1 MTLLFA
7 TLCVLAA
14 VGSMGVSLWFGAQWL
29 LGTCPAADALYPFTL
44 GQLGFVFF
52 SLIGMILYQN
62 HTGSEK
68 FTRLIQWLVVV
79 LFAEV
84 GAGVAGYAVYSAR
97 LHAELKENGVAAE
110 AVVYR
115 HEYSTDWS
123 GDFPT
128 EDCYACYRFTANDGR
143 VYEGQTQFT
152 VGEKQV
158 DVPGNIRVGLPHPAR
173 LSYKKGSRIPVLYLA
188 DNPHCHIVNTVEQ
201 EWGSSAVLVL
211 VSLAAF
217 ALSGY
222 ATWYA
227 LGYHEKKHRKKRC

>member
-1 MTLLFA
+1 MSMLFA
-7 TLCVLAA
+7 ILCVLAA
-14 VGSMGVSLWFGAQWL
+14 VGSLLGSLWFGTQGL
-29 LGTCPAADALYPFTL
+29 FGCCHAADAVYPFAL

-52 SLIGMILYQN
+52 SLIGMVLYQN

-68 FTRLIQWLVVV
+68 FTRLMQWLVVV

-97 LHAELKENGVAAE
+97 FHAELKGNGVAAE

-158 DVPGNIRVGLPHPAR
+158 DVPGNIRVGLSHPAR

-188 DNPHCHIVNTVEQ
+188 DNPDCHIVNTVEQ
-201 EWGSSAVLVL
+201 EWGSSAVPVL

-217 ALSGY
+217 CLSGY
-222 ATWYA
+222 AMRYA
-227 LGYHEKKHRKKRC
+227 LGCQKRNGRRNGC

>member
-1 MTLLFA
+1 MAMLFA
-7 TLCVLAA
+7 ILCVLAA
-14 VGSMGVSLWFGAQWL
+14 VGSLLGSLCFGALWL
-29 LGTCPAADALYPFTL
+29 SGCCPVAEAVYPFAL

-52 SLIGMILYQN
+52 SLIGLVLHQY

-68 FTRLIQWLVVV
+68 FSRLMQWLVVV

-84 GAGVAGYAVYSAR
+84 GAGVAGYAVYSAW

-128 EDCYACYRFTANDGR
+128 EDCYACYRFTATDGR
-143 VYEGQTQFT
+143 IYEGQTQFT

-158 DVPGNIRVGLPHPAR
+158 DVPGNIRVGLPHPAI
-173 LSYKKGSRIPVLYLA
+173 LTYKKGSRIPVLYLA
-188 DNPHCHIVNTVEQ
+188 DNPDCHIVNTMEQ
-201 EWGSSAVLVL
+201 EWGTSAVPVL

-217 ALSGY
+217 CLSGY
-222 ATWYA
+222 ALRHA
-227 LGYHEKKHRKKRC
+227 LGYHEKNKRR